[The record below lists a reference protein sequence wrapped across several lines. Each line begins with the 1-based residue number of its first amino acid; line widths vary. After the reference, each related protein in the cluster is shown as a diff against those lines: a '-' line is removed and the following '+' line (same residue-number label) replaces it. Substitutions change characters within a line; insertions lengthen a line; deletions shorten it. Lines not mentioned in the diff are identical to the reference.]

1 MIAGCLEGWRNL
13 GGESMN
19 GTSLSYES
27 VSIGPDEPGDREYV
41 ILGDFYYGG
50 YSLQELERQPDES
63 AIHLVAS
70 ESEREELHTDEVGSD
85 LAALIEG
92 TDFDEAF
99 LLLFEALA
107 SSSATY
113 GLDTVERTD
122 EGAVHTSILNRHPHR
137 TTADLVPHGIVARVY
152 SDRRPERATYSIARE
167 EIEAGEARVES
178 EEEG

>member
-1 MIAGCLEGWRNL
+1 
-13 GGESMN
+13 MN
-19 GTSLSYES
+19 GTTLEYDS
-27 VSIGPDEPGDREYV
+27 VPIGPDEPGDREYV
-41 ILGDFYYGG
+41 ILSDFYDGG
-50 YSLQELERQPDES
+50 YSLQELERQPDKS

-70 ESEREELHTDEVGSD
+70 EAEREDLHADEVGGD
-85 LAALIEG
+85 LEALIEG

-113 GLDTVERTD
+113 GLNGVERTD
-122 EGAVHTSILNRHPHR
+122 EETVHAAVLERRPHR

-152 SDRRPERATYSIARE
+152 SDRRWRPERATYSIARE
-167 EIEAGEARVES
+167 EVEAGEGGDAAAN